1 MQARPRESS
10 RRAARTLKTCYLRKK
25 RYCLRNMRNR
35 RTLDALLPKT
45 RQGILA
51 ATLVQPEKAWY
62 VSELARRL
70 GVPSSSLQRELQD
83 LTEASILKTHRQGRM
98 VYYQANADSP
108 LFPDLRG
115 LMLKTAGLVDVLTDA
130 LKPLASKLR
139 IVFVYGS
146 IASGSEQ
153 ADSDIDL
160 MVVGTVSP
168 VELASPLRHAHEL
181 LGRAINPTVYIPTEF
196 EKKQKAK
203 DHFLTR
209 VLDKPKLFV
218 IGNQDELG
226 KITGP
231 VRHG

>member
-1 MQARPRESS
+1 MRKS
-10 RRAARTLKTCYLRKK
+10 RS
-25 RYCLRNMRNR
+25 
-35 RTLDALLPKT
+35 LDALLPKT

-51 ATLVQPEKAWY
+51 ATLVQPGKAWY
-62 VSELARRL
+62 VAELARRL
-70 GVPSSSLQRELQD
+70 GVPSSSLQRELKG
-83 LTEASILKTHRQGRM
+83 LTDAKILKTQRQGRM

-108 LFPDLRG
+108 LFSDLRG
-115 LMLKTAGLVDVLTDA
+115 LLLKTAGLADVLADA

-146 IASGSEQ
+146 IASGAEL

-168 VELASPLRHAHEL
+168 MELALPLRGARDL
-181 LGRAINPTVYIPTEF
+181 LGREINPTVYTPAEF
-196 EKKQKAK
+196 RKKQKTK

-209 VLDKPKLFV
+209 ILDKPKLFV
-218 IGNQDELG
+218 IGNQDELD
-226 KITGP
+226 KIAGP